1 MAKSK
6 KWNIGSR
13 QDDGSIEKIAKTL
26 GISFPTACLLYRRG
40 YKTPEEASA
49 FIRLETELFH
59 DPFLMADMEKAA
71 KRLVDAI
78 ESKEKT
84 VIYGDYDVDGVTAV
98 CLLCLYLKK
107 NGADVSYY
115 IPNRVGEGYG
125 VNCEAIK
132 RLADEGNSL
141 FVTVDTG
148 ITAISE
154 AEYCRSLGCDMIITD
169 HHECREELPSAL
181 AVVNPRR
188 SDCTYPFNELAG
200 VGVAFKL
207 VTAVEYLLRT
217 RKNIDTDGFLTDICK
232 EYIDLAALGTVAD
245 VMPLRDE
252 NRLIV
257 SMGLS
262 MMEKSP
268 RPAISALLCAAES
281 GKNTK
286 KKRMTASVVGF
297 TIAPR
302 INAAGRM
309 SSASRAAELFLSENI
324 DCVESIAQELC
335 EINVQ
340 RQEEENKIVDELKP
354 RIEECIKNNSP
365 VIVLEDDGWNHGVI
379 GIVSSRITE
388 KYGRPSII
396 ISFDNDMGKG
406 SGRSV
411 KGMNLVEALSYCS
424 EHLVK
429 YGGHELAAGLTIKR
443 EDLEAFKEKI
453 NEYAVSCLGKEEPEA
468 VLDLDFELYPS
479 EMTLSL
485 ASELELLEPCGVS
498 NPTPTFY
505 CSDLTVVETIPMGQG
520 RHTKLIL
527 DSESRRFSAV
537 CFGLSPSE
545 LGFSPSD
552 VVDIAFRLGIN
563 EFRGARNEQ
572 ILIRDIRLNG
582 SLEELQLSECRE
594 YEEIIS
600 GKVDLPDA
608 YVPSRQDFVSIY
620 LHLKRSLGI
629 DGGVVNLRSLMHELS
644 QTRDEGS
651 YMGYIKLRLSLDI
664 LNEGGIISLTE
675 KRGRDG
681 GESFKITLPQVE
693 TKVDLEK
700 SCIYKQLMKQKKT
713 ASQA

>member
-1 MAKSK
+1 MAKQK

-13 QDDGSIEKIAKTL
+13 FDDGSIEKIAKTL
-26 GISFPTACLLYRRG
+26 KISFPTACLLYRRG
-40 YKTPEEASA
+40 YKTPEEASS
-49 FIRLETELFH
+49 FIRLETELLH
-59 DPFLMADMEKAA
+59 DPFLMTDMKKAA
-71 KRLVDAI
+71 ERLADAI
-78 ESKEKT
+78 ENKEKI
-84 VIYGDYDVDGVTAV
+84 VIYGDYDVDGVTSV
-98 CLLCLYLKK
+98 CLLHLYLKS

-132 RLADEGNSL
+132 KLSDEGNTL

-154 AEYCRSLGCDMIITD
+154 AEYCRNLGCDMIITD
-169 HHECREELPSAL
+169 HHECREELPKAL

-188 SDCTYPFNELAG
+188 SDCPYPFKELAG

-207 VTAVEYLLRT
+207 VTAVEYLLRL
-217 RKNIDTDGFLTDICK
+217 RKNIDTDGFLTDICR

-262 MMEKSP
+262 VMERSP
-268 RPAISALLCAAES
+268 RPAVSALLSAAES
-281 GKNTK
+281 GKSTK
-286 KKRMTASVVGF
+286 KKKMTTSVVGF

-309 SSASRAAELFLSENI
+309 SSASRAAELFLSEDV
-324 DCVESIAQELC
+324 DCIEAIAQELC
-335 EINVQ
+335 QINVQ
-340 RQEEENKIVDELKP
+340 RQEEENKIVDELKG
-354 RIEECIKNNSP
+354 RIEECIKNGSP

-396 ISFDNDMGKG
+396 ISFENDMGKG

-429 YGGHELAAGLTIKR
+429 YGGHELAAGLTINR
-443 EDLEAFKEKI
+443 ENLEAFKTKI
-453 NEYAVSCLGKEEPEA
+453 NEYAVSCLGGEEPEA
-468 VLDLDFELYPS
+468 VLDLDLELYPS
-479 EMTLSL
+479 EMTLGL
-485 ASELELLEPCGVS
+485 AEELELLEPCGVS

-505 CSDLTVVETIPMGQG
+505 CPDLTVAEAVPMGQG

-527 DSESRRFSAV
+527 EGGDRRFSAV
-537 CFGLSPSE
+537 CFGSSPSE

-563 EFRGARNEQ
+563 EFRGVRSEQ

-582 SLEELQLSECRE
+582 ALEETQLSEYRE

-600 GKVDLPDA
+600 GKAELSDSQM
-608 YVPSRQDFVSIY
+608 PSRQDFVSIY
-620 LHLKRSLGI
+620 LHLKRSLGFE
-629 DGGVVNLRSLMHELS
+629 GGEVNLRSLMHEIS

-664 LNEGGIISLTE
+664 LNEGGVIVLAD

-681 GESFKITLPQVE
+681 GESFKVTLPQVE
-693 TKVDLEK
+693 TKVDLER

-713 ASQA
+713 ISQA

>member
-1 MAKSK
+1 MAKQK

-13 QDDGSIEKIAKTL
+13 EDDGSIARIAEAL
-26 GISFPTACLLYRRG
+26 GISFPTACLLHRRG

-49 FIRLETELFH
+49 FIRLEAELLH
-59 DPFLMADMEKAA
+59 DPFLMADMKKAA
-71 KRLVDAI
+71 ERLADAI
-78 ESKEKT
+78 EKKEKT

-107 NGADVSYY
+107 KGADVSYY

-132 RLADEGNSL
+132 KLSDEGNSL

-188 SDCTYPFNELAG
+188 SDCPYPFKELAG

-207 VTAVEYLLRT
+207 VTAVEYLLRL
-217 RKNIDTDGFLTDICK
+217 RKNIDTDGFLTDICR

-262 MMEKSP
+262 IMERSP
-268 RPAISALLCAAES
+268 RPAISALLSAADS
-281 GKNTK
+281 GRSSK
-286 KKRMTASVVGF
+286 KKKMTSSVVGF

-309 SSASRAAELFLSENI
+309 SSASRAAELFLSENT

-340 RQEEENKIVDELKP
+340 RQEEENKIVDELKG
-354 RIEECIKNNSP
+354 RIEECIKNGSP

-379 GIVSSRITE
+379 GIVASRITE

-396 ISFDNDMGKG
+396 ISFDDDMGKG

-411 KGMNLVEALSYCS
+411 KGMNLVEALCHCS

-443 EDLEAFKEKI
+443 EDLDAFKQKL
-453 NEYAVSCLGKEEPEA
+453 NEYAVMCLGGNEPEA
-468 VLDLDFELYPS
+468 VLDLDCELSPFEI
-479 EMTLSL
+479 TLRQ
-485 ASELELLEPCGVS
+485 AEELELLEPCGVS
-498 NPTPTFY
+498 NPTPSFY
-505 CSDLTVVETIPMGQG
+505 CPKLTVSETIPMGQG

-527 DSESRRFSAV
+527 EGEDRKLTAV
-537 CFGLSPSE
+537 HFGCSPSE

-563 EFRGARNEQ
+563 EFRGVRSEQ
-572 ILIRDIRLNG
+572 ILIRDMRLNA
-582 SLEELQLSECRE
+582 SLEKKQISE
-594 YEEIIS
+594 YEEYDKIIS
-600 GKVDLPDA
+600 GNKEFSDCQMPV
-608 YVPSRQDFVSIY
+608 RQDFVSIY
-620 LHLKRSLGI
+620 LHLKRSLPE
-629 DGGVVNLRSLMHELS
+629 GGGDVNLRSLMHEIS
-644 QTRDEGS
+644 QTRDES
-651 YMGYIKLRLSLDI
+651 SPMGYIKLRLSLDI
-664 LNEGGIISLTE
+664 LSEGGVITLTD

-681 GESFKITLPQVE
+681 GESFTVTIPHID

-713 ASQA
+713 ISQV